1 MKNKYKLTLDAL
13 KEKVLEGKYISIEEL
28 EEYLK
33 SKGLPLKVAP
43 GYTVKHYIEDLR
55 DQNVV
60 KEKVVY
66 IYKITKHGKS
76 LL

>member
-1 MKNKYKLTLDAL
+1 MKNKYKPTLDAL
-13 KEKVLEGKYISIEEL
+13 KEKLLEGGYSSIEEL

-43 GYTVKHYIEDLR
+43 GYTVRHYIEDLR
-55 DQNVV
+55 DQNIV

-66 IYKITKHGKS
+66 VYKITRRGKS